1 MQFQVECGQEGLV
14 AVVGDVSVVTVTS
27 GCWAVHGTD
36 ATTKTQLLFYCKFF
50 TEVLSFDLKKN
61 TFCA

>member
-14 AVVGDVSVVTVTS
+14 AVVGAVSVVPVTS

-36 ATTKTQLLFYCKFF
+36 VTTKTQLLSHGKFLIK
-50 TEVLSFDLKKN
+50 VLSVD
-61 TFCA
+61 

>member
-1 MQFQVECGQEGLV
+1 MQFQAECGQEGLV

-36 ATTKTQLLFYCKFF
+36 VTTETQLLSQDRKS
-50 TEVLSFDLKKN
+50 VV
-61 TFCA
+61 

>member
-14 AVVGDVSVVTVTS
+14 AVVGAVSVVPVTS

-36 ATTKTQLLFYCKFF
+36 VTTKTQLLSHGKFLI
-50 TEVLSFDLKKN
+50 EVLSVD
-61 TFCA
+61 